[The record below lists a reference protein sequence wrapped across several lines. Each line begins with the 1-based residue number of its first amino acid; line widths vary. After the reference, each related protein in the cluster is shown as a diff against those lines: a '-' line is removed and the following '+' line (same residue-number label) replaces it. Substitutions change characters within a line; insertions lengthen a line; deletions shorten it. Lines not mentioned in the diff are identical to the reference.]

1 MISSKKQNND
11 KQILRTNITS
21 VIMYCLSMTT
31 ALAFNDLITSTF
43 DSYVNTK
50 HIIVKTNFVVILFGI
65 TIFMAVYLNSN

>member
-1 MISSKKQNND
+1 
-11 KQILRTNITS
+11 
-21 VIMYCLSMTT
+21 MYCLSMTT

>member
-43 DSYVNTK
+43 DSYANTK
-50 HIIVKTNFVVILFGI
+50 HIIVKTNFIVLIQ
-65 TIFMAVYLNSN
+65 